1 MTRVAFLGLGG
12 MGRPMAGRL
21 LEAGHDLAVW
31 NRTPGRDDALVTGGA
46 ARAATPAEAAR
57 DAEVVIT
64 MLTGPS
70 ALEEVVFGPD
80 GVASAISPAATLIDM
95 STVGPRP
102 VRDAAER
109 LAPASVLDAP
119 VFGSVPSAEAGSLT
133 IVVGGEPEVFER
145 HRDLLEVMG
154 TAVHVGPSG
163 VGATVKLV
171 SNAAAI
177 ATLASIGELLAMTDR
192 TGIDEAAVLD
202 GLALGPLSSIV
213 ERWRER
219 FEGRYDRPDFP
230 LALAHKDLELVL
242 EEAEGAGVS
251 LTMTR
256 TAAERS
262 AEALAA
268 GLGDRDFGALAGFL
282 RREP

>member
-1 MTRVAFLGLGG
+1 V
-12 MGRPMAGRL
+12 
-21 LEAGHDLAVW
+21 
-31 NRTPGRDDALVTGGA
+31 
-46 ARAATPAEAAR
+46 
-57 DAEVVIT
+57 
-64 MLTGPS
+64 
-70 ALEEVVFGPD
+70 
-80 GVASAISPAATLIDM
+80 
-95 STVGPRP
+95 
-102 VRDAAER
+102 
-109 LAPASVLDAP
+109 SVLDAP